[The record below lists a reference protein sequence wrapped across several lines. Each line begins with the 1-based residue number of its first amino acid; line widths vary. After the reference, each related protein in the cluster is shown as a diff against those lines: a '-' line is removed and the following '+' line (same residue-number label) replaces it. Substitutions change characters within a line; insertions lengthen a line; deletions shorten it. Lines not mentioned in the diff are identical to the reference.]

1 MLSANGTFC
10 LYRLQTVRGV
20 ENPSSKW
27 SVFYR
32 IARWL
37 WVRRMGLINPI
48 HSLYLFT
55 MIVFLN
61 GVFERMSPAVVWMN
75 VKDTGYEVNI
85 SLNTFA
91 SIQHMKEGRLYTHLQ
106 IKEDAH
112 TLFGFVE
119 KSEREIFK
127 MLLSVSGIGAS
138 IARTMLSSLDP
149 KQITNAIASGD
160 VITVQSIKGIGS
172 KTAQRV
178 ILDLKDKV
186 LKLYDLDEVSMFQ
199 NNTNRDEAL
208 SALEVLGFV
217 RKASEKLV
225 EKIIKESPD
234 SSVEYIIKQA
244 LKNL

>member
-1 MLSANGTFC
+1 MIAH
-10 LYRLQTVRGV
+10 LQGKLVEKSPTQVVIDCGGV
-20 ENPSSKW
+20 
-27 SVFYR
+27 
-32 IARWL
+32 
-37 WVRRMGLINPI
+37 
-48 HSLYLFT
+48 
-55 MIVFLN
+55 
-61 GVFERMSPAVVWMN
+61 
-75 VKDTGYEVNI
+75 GYHINI
-85 SLNTFA
+85 SLHTY
-91 SIQHMKEGRLYTHLQ
+91 SLLPETDYIKLYTHLQ

-127 MLLSVSGIGAS
+127 LLLSVSGIGAS

-160 VITVQSIKGIGS
+160 VVTIQSIKGIGG

-178 ILDLKDKV
+178 ILDLKEKV
-186 LKLYDLDEVSMFQ
+186 LKLYDLDEVSISQ
-199 NNTNRDEAL
+199 SNTNKDEAL

-217 RKASEKLV
+217 RKASERV
-225 EKIIKESPD
+225 VDKIIKDAPD

>member
-1 MLSANGTFC
+1 MIAH
-10 LYRLQTVRGV
+10 LQGKLVEKTPTQVVIDCGGV
-20 ENPSSKW
+20 
-27 SVFYR
+27 
-32 IARWL
+32 
-37 WVRRMGLINPI
+37 
-48 HSLYLFT
+48 
-55 MIVFLN
+55 
-61 GVFERMSPAVVWMN
+61 
-75 VKDTGYEVNI
+75 GYHVNI
-85 SLNTFA
+85 SLHTYSLLPSSDYIKLF
-91 SIQHMKEGRLYTHLQ
+91 THLQ

-127 MLLSVSGIGAS
+127 LLLSVSGIGAS

-160 VITVQSIKGIGS
+160 VVTIQSIKGIGS

-178 ILDLKDKV
+178 ILDLKEKV
-186 LKLYDLDEVSMFQ
+186 LKLYDLDEVSMSQ

-217 RKASEKLV
+217 RKTSERVV
-225 EKIIKESPD
+225 EKIIKDAPE
-234 SSVEYIIKQA
+234 SSVEFIIKQA